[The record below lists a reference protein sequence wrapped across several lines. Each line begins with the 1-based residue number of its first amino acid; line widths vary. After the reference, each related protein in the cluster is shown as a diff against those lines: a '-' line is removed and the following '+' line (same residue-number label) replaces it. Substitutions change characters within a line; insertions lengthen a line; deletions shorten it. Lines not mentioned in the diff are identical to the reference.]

1 MMRSNL
7 DGENCRT
14 TVIYARVSS
23 KDQAQEGFSIP
34 AQQELLRTYAAT
46 HSFTVTQEFV
56 DVETAKAAGRT
67 GFGEMMT
74 FLKKN
79 PACHT
84 ILVEKTDRLYRNF
97 RDYATIDE
105 LGIEVHLV
113 KENIILREDSR
124 SHEKFMHGI
133 KVLMAKNYV
142 DNLSEETRKGMIEK
156 ARQGIWPSF
165 APLGYRNVIGPEGK
179 RAIVP
184 DPNVAPII
192 TRMYERYAT
201 GKYSVEEIARI
212 AHADGLAYRKSG
224 APVPKSS
231 VHKILRNRIYSGD
244 FDFDGTTYTG
254 SYAPIVSRELWQQV
268 QGVLDGRNAR
278 KTRRVKHD
286 FAFGGLLT
294 CGHCGCALV
303 GDIKKGRYVYYRCT
317 HFKRNCPEP
326 YTREEV
332 LEQKFTDMLNG
343 IHFSPDVLAW
353 AADAMREGHVDERKA
368 HADAIL
374 RLQREHQRVQD
385 RIDRMYDDKL
395 DRRIDNEF
403 FDRKA
408 AEFRAEQSR
417 IMADI
422 AVHQAAMGGYVDE
435 GARLGD
441 LAHRAGALFEVQPAA
456 EKRKLL
462 DYVVSECRW
471 KGGEL
476 ETVFREPFGMM
487 VSAAAMQQVA
497 RKPVQRDVASNANCA
512 SGGLPTT
519 AA

>member
-1 MMRSNL
+1 MMRSDL
-7 DGENCRT
+7 DAENWCT
-14 TVIYARVSS
+14 AVIYARVSS
-23 KDQAQEGFSIP
+23 KDQEKEGFSIP
-34 AQQELLRTYAAT
+34 AQLELLRTYAGANG
-46 HSFTVTQEFV
+46 FTIAQEFV

-79 PACHT
+79 PTCRT

-97 RDYATIDE
+97 RDYVTIEE

-142 DNLSEETRKGMIEK
+142 DNLSEETRKGMLEK

-165 APLGYRNVIGPEGK
+165 APLGYRNVIGTDGK
-179 RAIVP
+179 RTIAP

-192 TRMYERYAT
+192 ARMYERYAT
-201 GKYSVEEIARI
+201 GRYSVEEIARI

-224 APVPKSS
+224 ATVPNSS

-244 FDFDGTTYTG
+244 FDFDGTSYKG
-254 SYAPIVSRELWQQV
+254 SYEPIVSRELWKQV
-268 QGVLDGRNAR
+268 QDVLDDRNAR

-317 HFKRNCPEP
+317 HFKQNCPEP

-332 LEQKFTDMLNG
+332 LEEKFTNMVNG

-353 AADAMREGHVDERKA
+353 AEDAMRDGHEDERKV
-368 HADAIL
+368 HADAIQ
-374 RLQREHQRVQD
+374 RLQREHQRIQD

-395 DRRIDNEF
+395 DGRIDNDF

-408 AEFRAEQSR
+408 AEFRSEQGR
-417 IMADI
+417 IMGDI
-422 AVHQAAMGGYVDE
+422 AAHEVAIAGFVDE
-435 GARLGD
+435 GARIGD
-441 LAHRAGALFEVQPAA
+441 LAMRAAELFEAQPAA

-476 ETVFREPFGMM
+476 ELTYREPFGMM
-487 VSAAAMQQVA
+487 VSAGAMQQAA
-497 RKPVQRDVASNANCA
+497 RKPVQRDVVSNTQRA
-512 SGGLPTT
+512 SGGLRTNT
-519 AA
+519 A